1 MENKQF
7 EDWYNKKDSS
17 GDFNIPLE
25 TTWTDGEDPCEIIGF
40 DKLPFSMRWG
50 VYLEFFE
57 SKGLFIM
64 LNWTVLKER
73 GYQIKNLN
81 SKDVKLTIGW
91 FGSYTEEA
99 QKKAID
105 KAFEILHQQEAN
117 TTNKQ

>member
-7 EDWYNKKDSS
+7 IEWYKKQPRRMPLSIKGTDVSNK
-17 GDFNIPLE
+17 NIF
-25 TTWTDGEDPCEIIGF
+25 TWYE
-40 DKLPFSMRWG
+40 LPFSMQWG
-50 VYLEFFE
+50 VYREFFE

-99 QKKAID
+99 QKKAIE
-105 KAFEILHQQEAN
+105 KAFEILDQQEA
-117 TTNKQ
+117 TNNNS